1 MVTFCVIA
9 VMVCSPLIMWATEG
23 TAQELAIIVTFC
35 IDLPLIAY
43 LVVAWRYTHTDRG
56 RRNISKRKQ
65 KEEKNHNDYGYIDF
79 SEK

>member
-9 VMVCSPLIMWATEG
+9 VMITSPLIMWTTEG
-23 TAQELAIIVTFC
+23 TAQELATIVTFC
-35 IDLPLIAY
+35 IDLPLIVYVWLAR
-43 LVVAWRYTHTDRG
+43 RYMRTDRG
-56 RRNISKRKQ
+56 RRNIGERKR

>member
-9 VMVCSPLIMWATEG
+9 VMVCSPLIMWTTEG

-43 LVVAWRYTHTDRG
+43 LVVVWRYAHTDRG
-56 RRNISKRKQ
+56 LRNISKRKQ

>member
-9 VMVCSPLIMWATEG
+9 VMITSPLIMWTTEG
-23 TAQELAIIVTFC
+23 TAQELATIVTFC
-35 IDLPLIAY
+35 IDLPLIVYVWLAR
-43 LVVAWRYTHTDRG
+43 RYMRTDRG
-56 RRNISKRKQ
+56 RRNISERKR